1 MPAAEMLRL
10 RYFLLVN
17 IFNFLLKIFSP
28 TFSRMWNRSLGASF
42 MSKNSAQPPVK
53 STMASQVV
61 PPFSASYDPI
71 NLAYAFSNNALQ
83 NSL

>member
-1 MPAAEMLRL
+1 
-10 RYFLLVN
+10 
-17 IFNFLLKIFSP
+17 
-28 TFSRMWNRSLGASF
+28 MWNRSLGASF